1 MQEIAQKYYRG
12 NSTAASDKLL
22 GDFRRGFMGYCSLEV
37 PGFLEHLKAI
47 KQVDRDLKIV
57 AKKAE
62 ISQQLKVNRDDYF
75 SKYDIGKKVFKDNV
89 GDVIERKDKKLVSLD
104 RNNGNYEG
112 W

>member
-22 GDFRRGFMGYCSLEV
+22 GDFRRGFMGYCSLEA
-37 PGFLEHLKAI
+37 PGFLEHLKTI

-57 AKKAE
+57 AKKTE

-75 SKYDIGKKVFKDNV
+75 SRHDISKKVYKDNV

-104 RNNGNYEG
+104 LNNGNYEG

>member
-1 MQEIAQKYYRG
+1 MD
-12 NSTAASDKLL
+12 ASDKLL
-22 GDFRRGFMGYCSLEV
+22 GDFRRGFLGYCSLEA
-37 PGFLEHLKAI
+37 PGFLEHLRAM
-47 KQVDRDLKIV
+47 KQVDKDLKIV

-104 RNNGNYEG
+104 LNNGNYEG